1 MELHYDETGYPRLTV
16 NTKEGKGLT
25 FEPNN
30 VCFMGWAFNKKTGK
44 ASYQIYTAPYEES
57 DYELFELSEDTF
69 DELFRAMTNF
79 IKDGMF
85 KISVDA
91 YGKNEFTIPVIK
103 DFKYDTIWATSID
116 RLFTKN
122 IFGDTEEDEQDE

>member
-1 MELHYDETGYPRLTV
+1 MELHYDEDYPRLKV
-16 NTKEGKGLT
+16 KTKDGKDLT
-25 FEPNN
+25 FEPSS
-30 VCFMGWAFNKKTGK
+30 VCFMGWAIDKKTSQE
-44 ASYQIYTAPYEES
+44 SYQIYVAPYEES

-69 DELFRAMTNF
+69 DELRSAVKDF

-85 KISVDA
+85 EITVSA
-91 YGKNEFTIPVIK
+91 YGKTDFDIPITK

-116 RLFTKN
+116 KLFTKN